1 MSKYID
7 ADNPI
12 DKIIAEIH
20 RLKRELEGYS
30 AQEGLDYIESYINFI
45 SREYPLPYSF
55 DGETRIVKAEADYDP
70 HGADYGIRY
79 LKCRIEDDTPVG
91 TKYIVQIRRVK

>member
-1 MSKYID
+1 MKHID
-7 ADNPI
+7 ADNQI
-12 DKIIAEIH
+12 NKIKAEIH

-30 AQEGLDYIESYINFI
+30 AQEGLDYLESYINLI
-45 SREYPLPYSF
+45 SREYPLPDSF
-55 DGETRIVKAEADYDP
+55 VETRIVKAEADYDP

-79 LKCRIEDDTPVG
+79 LKCRIEDDTPIG